1 MDRPGLALGCRARTR
16 RRTAASRG
24 SVCRAAAQPLGASPL
39 YAKIQE
45 VRARLFVTG
54 IAQLRPLRDN
64 IRVPENAA
72 VGNLYRRE
80 KTSVTHYEPAN
91 SFETPRF
98 SGVRTFMRLP
108 NTQDLEN
115 ADVAIV
121 GAPFDTGASFR
132 AGARFGPEGIRSAS
146 HLLRPYNP
154 SQDISIFEHLSVVD
168 YGDVPVVP
176 GFIEESYERIAE
188 GLEEI
193 HRAGVVPIVLGG
205 DHSIA
210 LPELRAAAAVHGPLA
225 LVQFD
230 SHADTWDAYF
240 GQKYNHGTPFR
251 RAVEEGLLDTSR
263 SIQVGMRGSLY
274 ASGDLELSRGL
285 GFGLVP
291 TDEVRELGI
300 PAVIERVRERVG
312 DARIYV
318 SFDVDFVDPA
328 FAPGTGTPEIGG
340 FTSREAQEFVR
351 GLAGLDIVGC
361 DIVEVLPPY
370 DSAQITALLAANVA
384 HEFLSL
390 FGLGRKNSG

>member
-1 MDRPGLALGCRARTR
+1 
-16 RRTAASRG
+16 
-24 SVCRAAAQPLGASPL
+24 
-39 YAKIQE
+39 
-45 VRARLFVTG
+45 
-54 IAQLRPLRDN
+54 
-64 IRVPENAA
+64 
-72 VGNLYRRE
+72 
-80 KTSVTHYEPAN
+80 
-91 SFETPRF
+91 
-98 SGVRTFMRLP
+98 MRLP
-108 NTQDLEN
+108 NVQDLQN
-115 ADVAIV
+115 AAAAIV

-132 AGARFGPEGIRSAS
+132 AGARFGPESIRSVS

-154 SQDISIFEHLSVVD
+154 SQEVSIFDHLSVID

-176 GFIEESYERIAE
+176 GYIEESYERIRE
-188 GLEEI
+188 GLEPI
-193 HRAGVVPIVLGG
+193 HRAGVIPVVLGG

-240 GQKYNHGTPFR
+240 GKKYNHGTVFR

-351 GLAGLDIVGC
+351 GLAGLDIAGC
-361 DIVEVLPPY
+361 DVVEVLPPY

-390 FGLGRKNSG
+390 CALRRKNGG

>member
-1 MDRPGLALGCRARTR
+1 
-16 RRTAASRG
+16 
-24 SVCRAAAQPLGASPL
+24 V
-39 YAKIQE
+39 
-45 VRARLFVTG
+45 VR
-54 IAQLRPLRDN
+54 
-64 IRVPENAA
+64 
-72 VGNLYRRE
+72 
-80 KTSVTHYEPAN
+80 YEPAN
-91 SFETPRF
+91 SLETPRF

-108 NTQDLEN
+108 NVQDLEN
-115 ADVAIV
+115 ADAAVV
-121 GAPFDTGASFR
+121 GSPFDTGGTFR
-132 AGARFGPEGIRSAS
+132 VGARFGPESIRSVS
-146 HLLRPYNP
+146 HLLRRYNP
-154 SQDISIFEHLSVVD
+154 SLGVGIFDHLSVID

-176 GFIEESYERIAE
+176 GYIEESYERIRE
-188 GLEEI
+188 GLEPI
-193 HRAGVVPIVLGG
+193 HRAGVIPVVLGG

-210 LPELRAAAAVHGPLA
+210 LPELRAAATVHGPLA

-230 SHADTWDAYF
+230 SHPDTWDAYF
-240 GQKYNHGTPFR
+240 GQKYNHGTVFR

-285 GFGLVP
+285 GFDLVP

-312 DARIYV
+312 DAGVYV

-361 DIVEVLPPY
+361 DVVEVLPPY

-384 HEFLSL
+384 HEFLSVFAL
-390 FGLGRKNSG
+390 RRKNGG

>member
-1 MDRPGLALGCRARTR
+1 MTR
-16 RRTAASRG
+16 
-24 SVCRAAAQPLGASPL
+24 
-39 YAKIQE
+39 
-45 VRARLFVTG
+45 
-54 IAQLRPLRDN
+54 
-64 IRVPENAA
+64 
-72 VGNLYRRE
+72 
-80 KTSVTHYEPAN
+80 YEPAN

-108 NTQDLEN
+108 NNQDLAN
-115 ADVAIV
+115 TDAVIV

-132 AGARFGPEGIRSAS
+132 AGARFGPEGIRSVS

-154 SQDISIFEHLSVVD
+154 SQEVSIFEHLSVID

-176 GFIEESYERIAE
+176 GFIEESYEKIKN

-240 GQKYNHGTPFR
+240 GKKYNHGTVFR
-251 RAVEEGLLDTSR
+251 RAVEEGLLRPER
-263 SIQVGMRGSLY
+263 SIQIGMRGSLY
-274 ASGDLELSRGL
+274 EPDDLEASRDL
-285 GFGLVP
+285 GFEVIT
-291 TDEVRELGI
+291 TDGVRKLGVKETVERI
-300 PAVIERVRERVG
+300 QERVD
-312 DARIYV
+312 DAKVYV

-328 FAPGTGTPEIGG
+328 FAPGTGTPEVGG

-351 GLAGLDIVGC
+351 GLSGLRIVGC
-361 DIVEVLPPY
+361 DVVEVYPQY
-370 DSAQITALLAANVA
+370 DGPGQVTSLLAANVA
-384 HEFLSL
+384 YEFLSL
-390 FGLGRKNSG
+390 IAGRSGAVE